1 MDNNTNLENTN
12 NGANETPEQFWGE
25 GIRELQESDIEI
37 VLKGKG
43 ETLRITKTEY
53 AELVRAQQMLEIVLR
68 VNANSNSYDVQALID
83 LVAGVERKD
92 DK

>member
-1 MDNNTNLENTN
+1 MDNNTSFENTN

>member
-1 MDNNTNLENTN
+1 MDNNMNFEKTKNNTN
-12 NGANETPEQFWGE
+12 DPPEQFWGE

-37 VLKGKG
+37 VLKSKG